1 MNDIKT
7 LNTVVSMALGYI
19 FQVKEFTEEQDVEI
33 VKLYGAMFEELSYGE
48 AVVIND
54 LTVKESVEIVFDFYK
69 KLKNTTEVN

>member
-7 LNTVVSMALGYI
+7 LNTVTSMALGYI

>member
-54 LTVKESVEIVFDFYK
+54 LTVKESVALVFDFYK